1 MELITKLCYLHKAL
15 IENGA
20 VLVTVSLAQKFAVY
34 CKMSETK
41 TEAEISNNKYLFTL
55 KKQKR

>member
-1 MELITKLCYLHKAL
+1 MELITKLCYLHKTL
-15 IENGA
+15 IENGD
-20 VLVTVSLAQKFAVY
+20 VLVPVNLAQKFAVY

-55 KKQKR
+55 KK